1 MKEKA
6 LFLDRDGVINKEV
19 NYLFKIEDFI
29 FNRGIFSLCK
39 KFQDKGYKIIVV
51 TNQAGIAR
59 GFYKEDDF
67 LKLTKWM
74 INEFFNRGI
83 IIQKVYHCPHHPKYT
98 GICSCR
104 KPNPGMIKK
113 SELEFNLDLSK
124 SVMIGDKTSD
134 IEAGKNAGIGLNI
147 LISPNK
153 IPKELL
159 WIN

>member
-29 FNRGIFSLCK
+29 FNKGIFSLCK

-59 GFYKEDDF
+59 GFYKENDF
-67 LKLTKWM
+67 QKLTKWM

-98 GICSCR
+98 GVCSCR

-124 SVMIGDKTSD
+124 SVLIGDKTGD

-147 LISPNK
+147 LISPNI

-159 WIN
+159 